1 MNPRGGV
8 YALFVC
14 SFLVASFFLLSSFS
28 PAQAQ
33 TRVEVNIFYPGA
45 DSSVAGLKNFESGLG
60 FSFHSVKWY
69 QDWSENFDG
78 NVARRLHNAGY
89 LPEFTWQ
96 PQTGSGGVA
105 FQDVVNGQYDS
116 YIDTN
121 AQAVKNLGFPIR
133 ISLAPEMNADWSPW
147 GVGINGN
154 NDQNERQFFQHV
166 VQKFRDAGATN
177 VSWIWSP
184 NVEPW
189 NALYSYA
196 QLYPGNDYVDYVGL
210 DGYNWGTSQSW
221 SEWQTFKQVYESSYN
236 ELIQVSSKPV
246 LLMEVASAEAGGNKA
261 DWIRDMIQNLDHGF
275 SRIVGFTWF
284 DINKET
290 DWRIDSSQASKD
302 SFRSSV
308 LGSTASSSS
317 SNGLPAAGGKAT
329 TNKSKSSSNTAS
341 SQTASTDT
349 AIAEATVAPT
359 VDPTLASTDI
369 LPTVTVGA
377 KLAGNLY
384 GASEK
389 RQWPITEGGVV
400 IILIFISGSSFILA
414 MTLRQHRHLHR
425 PIRHLLAGLG
435 LVDSIYSLHQRI
447 DSKRI
452 P

>member
-1 MNPRGGV
+1 MKPRGGV
-8 YALFVC
+8 YALSVC
-14 SFLVASFFLLSSFS
+14 LSLALSLFFFLPSNRV
-28 PAQAQ
+28 QAQ

-45 DSSVAGLKNFESGLG
+45 NSSVAGLKSFESGLG

-69 QDWSENFDG
+69 QDWSENFDS
-78 NVARRLHNAGY
+78 NVAHRLHNGGY

-96 PQTGSGGVA
+96 PQVSSGGIA
-105 FQDVVNGQYDS
+105 FQDVINGQYDS
-116 YIDTN
+116 YLATN
-121 AQAVKNLGFPIR
+121 AQTVKNLGFPIR

-147 GVGINGN
+147 GVGNHGN

-166 VQKFRDAGATN
+166 VQKFRDEGATN

-221 SEWQTFKQVYESSYN
+221 SEWQSFKQVYESSYN

-261 DWIRDMIQNLDHGF
+261 DWIRDMIQSLDHGF

-302 SFRSSV
+302 SFRTAV
-308 LGSTASSSS
+308 LGTTEQSSTGGSTVVTKTKNSTKSSSS
-317 SNGLPAAGGKAT
+317 TGQTVT
-329 TNKSKSSSNTAS
+329 TNSPATDAS
-341 SQTASTDT
+341 
-349 AIAEATVAPT
+349 ATPT
-359 VDPTLASTDI
+359 VDPTLAPTDI
-369 LPTVTVGA
+369 LPTVTVSA

-389 RQWPITEGGVV
+389 RQWPITEGEAV
-400 IILIFISGSSFILA
+400 ILLIIISGACFVTAL
-414 MTLRQHRHLHR
+414 TLRQHRHLHR
-425 PIRHLLAGLG
+425 PFHHVLAGLR
-435 LVDSIYSLHQRI
+435 LVDSVYSLNQRI
-447 DSKRI
+447 DNKRV